1 MTLWPLAPLRIRS
14 NIIMYNAALSACE
27 GAERWEETIKLLEAS
42 RRCFGGDWGR
52 RKMGKKRQEW
62 CLQKYTM
69 MDLDPWNFG
78 EYIRDIGFLA
88 LVDVRVR
95 FTKNNLFT
103 SFLFLIMRFGHIL
116 RRSERDLQCVF
127 TFLWGRTIF
136 GGKTQTGCWLH
147 PAHVKDSNRLRSWL
161 CTYIVAIASTF
172 G

>member
-1 MTLWPLAPLRIRS
+1 MGRNHQVVGGVTPLFWGGLRS
-14 NIIMYNAALSACE
+14 
-27 GAERWEETIKLLEAS
+27 
-42 RRCFGGDWGR
+42 
-52 RKMGKKRQEW
+52 KKDGEKTAR
-62 CLQKYTM
+62 M
-69 MDLDPWNFG
+69 MPSKVHHDGPGPMKFWRV
-78 EYIRDIGFLA
+78 YIDRDIGFLA

-136 GGKTQTGCWLH
+136 WGKTQTGCWLH

-172 G
+172 GKR